1 MKESYYTGTVKDEIN
16 NKIITI
22 KEAVAVYNDDYTNR
36 YTLTVN
42 LENGGKD
49 TLIAIMFNP
58 SEKTIKKRIST
69 KDTPVDL
76 TENGKKKTFVD
87 GTITNVIRIADKC
100 KYSKII
106 ILNLFSII
114 TSDPKDI
121 LKNPQNYINDVNNEE
136 ISRNLKT
143 NSDVLIA
150 WGHDNQQIITETKK
164 KWLSQAQGALK
175 YFCWNETSNTPTHP
189 SPFNYK
195 KVADFLKNGT
205 CLYLIKNIN
214 NQL

>member
-1 MKESYYTGTVKDEIN
+1 MKTSYYTGTVKDEIN
-16 NKIITI
+16 NKNIII
-22 KEAVAVYNDDYTNR
+22 KEAIAVYDDYYTNR
-36 YTLTVN
+36 YSLTVN
-42 LENGGKD
+42 LGNDGKD

-69 KDTPVDL
+69 KSAPIDL

-114 TSDPKDI
+114 TSDPKEI
-121 LKNPQNYINDVNNEE
+121 LKNPQNFINNVNNEE
-136 ISRNLKT
+136 ISKNLKT
-143 NSDVLIA
+143 DSDILIA
-150 WGHDNQQIITETKK
+150 WGHDSQQIITETKK
-164 KWLSQAQGALK
+164 KWLSYAKGKLK

-195 KVADFLKNGT
+195 KVAVFLENEK
-205 CLYLIKNIN
+205 CLKLIKEKISI
-214 NQL
+214 